1 MFEVV
6 YVVKQNRN
14 RKNMATNLVWSLGL
28 LMMMMLSYDIE
39 GRSVDLLNP
48 AGGAGSANAG
58 AQGVLGPATSASSGG
73 GRTCEN
79 LIDGY
84 AISINT

>member
-1 MFEVV
+1 MRILKILSTTIFV
-6 YVVKQNRN
+6 
-14 RKNMATNLVWSLGL
+14 MSLTAP
-28 LMMMMLSYDIE
+28 SFAQ
-39 GRSVDLLNP
+39 SSA